1 MNTGKIQITYS
12 KIRRI
17 ALIYISLPLICFFI
31 GWLKWYWII
40 LSCIAL
46 IVCLVAAEDK
56 NLLNKLFPKTKDNKE
71 TKDQLD
77 EKSISLSKWVIPTI
91 ALISCV
97 YCIFCGIGR
106 LWGQSLD
113 YPWRNAIFRDLIMR
127 DWPVFYDKLQGALSY
142 YIGMWLPAAIP
153 GKIVYLISGDYKVAF
168 FVGNMSLLL
177 YFTFGFTVLFLLLLM
192 YFQKTD
198 AKHVFL
204 LVFGLILFSGMD
216 IIGSGLSIPEGLHI
230 EWWAGTFQYSS
241 LTTCMCWVFNQ
252 TLVPWICTT
261 LLLHEKSVSNLVFIG
276 MACLFNGPFP
286 FIGFFIYCIAIGI
299 MRCVAMTKEK
309 KGRSFVKEVFSLSN
323 IFATLLIFPIISAF
337 LLSNNYMADNTGAD
351 SDSVFFLASTWG
363 LSDFVW
369 YVFFLLIE
377 FGIFA
382 VLIARPNKKNVLFYV
397 TVIQLCIYP
406 LFNLGINSDLTMRAS
421 IPPLFM
427 MFIMVYKY
435 LFDEKII
442 RPSESKSEKEKNK
455 LSGNSLPMNVRYV
468 ILIICLI
475 VGAVTPCVEFARG
488 SIQVKNRG
496 IDDIYTDYIVT
507 LNRTTDP
514 LGKEWHPDPFVA
526 FNYDT
531 NPFFKYFSRIGEN

>member
-1 MNTGKIQITYS
+1 MNTGKIQISYS
-12 KIRRI
+12 TIRRF
-17 ALIYISLPLICFFI
+17 ALIYISLPLLCFFI

-56 NLLNKLFPKTKDNKE
+56 NLLKKMFSKTKYNTD
-71 TKDQLD
+71 TKAPIN
-77 EKSISLSKWVIPTI
+77 EKTISLSKWVIPAI
-91 ALISCV
+91 ALISCA

-113 YPWRNAIFRDLIMR
+113 YTWRNAIFRDLIMR
-127 DWPVFYDKLQGALSY
+127 DWPVFYDKCQGALCY

-153 GKIVYLISGDYKVAF
+153 GKIVYLIGGDYKVAF

-177 YFTFGFTVLFLLLLM
+177 YFTIGFTILFLLLLV
-192 YFQKTD
+192 YLQKTD
-198 AKHVFL
+198 AKHVFM

-216 IIGSGLSIPEGLHI
+216 IIGSGLKINEGLHI

-261 LLLHEKSVSNLVFIG
+261 LLLHEKTVSNLVFIG

-286 FIGFFIYCIAIGI
+286 FIGFFILCMAVGVTRCIS
-299 MRCVAMTKEK
+299 MVKEK
-309 KGRSFVKEVFSLSN
+309 KGKTFIKEVISISN
-323 IFATLLIFPIISAF
+323 ISAAFLIFPFISAF
-337 LLSNNYMADNTGAD
+337 LLANNYMADNTGAD
-351 SDSVFFLASTWG
+351 TDSVFFLASIWG
-363 LSDFVW
+363 ISDFVW
-369 YVFFLLIE
+369 YIFFLLIE
-377 FGIFA
+377 FGIYA
-382 VLIARPNKKNVLFYV
+382 MLIALANKKNVLFYV
-397 TVIQLCIYP
+397 TVVQLCIYP

-435 LFDEKII
+435 LFDEKLI
-442 RPSESKSEKEKNK
+442 RPADSKSEKEKIK
-455 LSGNSLPMNVRYV
+455 LFGNFSRLNVFYAV
-468 ILIICLI
+468 LVFCLII
-475 VGAVTPCVEFARG
+475 GAVTPCVELARG
-488 SIQVKNRG
+488 CIQVKKRG

-507 LNRTTDP
+507 LNRTEDP
-514 LGKEWHPDPFVA
+514 FGREWNPDAFVA
-526 FNYDT
+526 FDYDT
-531 NPFFKYFSRIGEN
+531 NLFFKYFSRIGVK